1 MKKGFLLL
9 SAVFAVAVSC
19 EALTLGPGDTLD
31 WSSNA
36 PAADEEIVASG
47 GTIVFG
53 SDAVVRN
60 NIRLGGEVRVEVNN
74 GASVRF
80 AKTLFKT
87 DPSGKLLCPC
97 SVRFGSDDLNKS
109 AFLPENSIAFTAAE
123 DDAKLYLA
131 GYVTMLTLPDRWMSA
146 ATYVCEDGAVLG
158 FFGNRMVEDEVYT
171 IPQGL
176 SVRIISP
183 TNFAEETVITV
194 PTSSMLQIR
203 PSMFNFETC
212 SPSTIN
218 DDRTTVCS
226 NDVVLAGGMLRIM
239 NGATHEFFGSVSGTG
254 EINIS
259 NVAWP
264 GKDGNVYT
272 YFYGGVDAMDS
283 QSVLSIDQYGSGGYS
298 LNNGCRIGS
307 DFAGTVKI
315 RFIKQDKND
324 VVSFGFSVPGDSGK
338 TNESWSVGAIEGG
351 SVIGPRNGEG
361 GARLQFWAKQHVH
374 VGTLSGK
381 LTVFASSTPNTC
393 DLTVDTVA
401 DNTEI
406 YVKNG
411 IRLHF
416 GTVGNNVKIRY
427 MANPVSSNVLEVA
440 SGMVEE
446 IAFLADDGKPVYLR
460 GGVKMVAGPGKVIAR
475 DGSRIGFIASE
486 STVEV
491 AGGVVT
497 MDDGGLFGDLPA
509 LWFDASDISTYSPLF
524 KEGYHS
530 KLGHQPSLLLG
541 ADKPAN
547 VYTNNFPLVE
557 KWYDKRDSQRLNF
570 FWNNRWQDADS
581 FYPQFYPF
589 IVPGGLNGKSYLSF
603 GISRDSGLSGEWTHK
618 EDKTDWF
625 GTEHRRM
632 HLMQSETEG
641 HAVYVASCI
650 MVFGSSRGGGRC
662 LLGGYNGYLKTDQN
676 EGVGVTK
683 DNPMCGDHFLRG
695 GAEYGVGNSIFNSEK
710 PHKTWVNGN
719 EIDSTK
725 TGMSGEWDV
734 ISFNTYNGS
743 CAFRNIGSPAKVTQ
757 AGGQDYA
764 EILVYTNVLTD
775 IQRRLVETR
784 LAAKWGLKAKQA
796 EFSTG
801 SIVLAA
807 DATLEGW
814 WPNVSGSGRHVFSEN
829 DDVTLGGGF
838 AGVVA
843 GAGNVSAENAP
854 SLDTAFS
861 GSLSVT
867 GGELAFSYSGGIF
880 APALVAPNADLS
892 FPDAVTVNLSTG
904 GAKLAPGMYLLVSG
918 KSLKGL
924 SDCTLVHD
932 FGTGVRGYLVRR
944 DNALYLR
951 VPNSLVISVR

>member
-1 MKKGFLLL
+1 M
-9 SAVFAVAVSC
+9 
-19 EALTLGPGDTLD
+19 
-31 WSSNA
+31 
-36 PAADEEIVASG
+36 
-47 GTIVFG
+47 
-53 SDAVVRN
+53 
-60 NIRLGGEVRVEVNN
+60 
-74 GASVRF
+74 
-80 AKTLFKT
+80 LFR
-87 DPSGKLLCPC
+87 S
-97 SVRFGSDDLNKS
+97 
-109 AFLPENSIAFTAAE
+109 
-123 DDAKLYLA
+123 
-131 GYVTMLTLPDRWMSA
+131 
-146 ATYVCEDGAVLG
+146 
-158 FFGNRMVEDEVYT
+158 
-171 IPQGL
+171 
-176 SVRIISP
+176 
-183 TNFAEETVITV
+183 
-194 PTSSMLQIR
+194 
-203 PSMFNFETC
+203 
-212 SPSTIN
+212 
-218 DDRTTVCS
+218 
-226 NDVVLAGGMLRIM
+226 
-239 NGATHEFFGSVSGTG
+239 
-254 EINIS
+254 
-259 NVAWP
+259 
-264 GKDGNVYT
+264 
-272 YFYGGVDAMDS
+272 
-283 QSVLSIDQYGSGGYS
+283 
-298 LNNGCRIGS
+298 NNGCRIGS
-307 DFAGTVKI
+307 DFAGTVRI
-315 RFIKQDKND
+315 RFIKEDKND
-324 VVSFGFSVPGDSGK
+324 VVSFGFSVLGDSGK
-338 TNESWSVGAIEGG
+338 TNESWNVGAIEGG
-351 SVIGPRNGEG
+351 SLIGPRNGEG
-361 GARLQFWAKQHVH
+361 GARLQFLAKQHIR

-381 LTVFASSTPNTC
+381 LAVFASSTPNTC
-393 DLTVDTVA
+393 DLTVGTVA

-411 IRLHF
+411 LRLHL
-416 GTVGNNVKIRY
+416 GTVGKNVKICY
-427 MANPVSSNVLEVA
+427 MADQISSNVLEVV
-440 SGMVEE
+440 SGTVEE
-446 IAFLADDGKPVYLR
+446 IAFLADTGKPVYLR
-460 GGVKMVAGPGKVIAR
+460 GGVELISGLGKVVAR
-475 DGSRIGFIASE
+475 DGSRIGFIAPE

-497 MDDGGLFGDLPA
+497 MDDGGLFDDLPA
-509 LWFDASDISTYSPLF
+509 LWFDASALSTYSPLF

-530 KLGHQPSLLLG
+530 KLGILPSLLLG

-557 KWYDKRDSQRLNF
+557 KWFDKRASQRLNF
-570 FWNNRWQDADS
+570 FWNNRWQDDNS
-581 FYPQFYPF
+581 FYPQLYPF

-603 GISRDSGLSGEWTHK
+603 GISRDTGIGGEWTQK
-618 EDKTDWF
+618 EDPNNLWSS
-625 GTEHRRM
+625 EHRRM
-632 HLMQSETEG
+632 HLMQSATEG
-641 HAVYVASCI
+641 HAVYIASCV

-662 LLGGYNGYLKTDQN
+662 LLGGYNGYTQ
-676 EGVGVTK
+676 EGLGAS
-683 DNPMCGDHFLRG
+683 DYGGINPPCGDHFLRG

-814 WPNVSGSGRHVFSEN
+814 WPNVSGSGRLVFSEN

-838 AGVVA
+838 AGLVA

-854 SLDTAFS
+854 SLGSAFS